1 MRENKILL
9 IDDDESVL
17 QAYALLLEEH
27 GYCVVT
33 ADCGRKALEKFFSQ
47 PFDLVITDLT
57 MPDIDGFTVIEE
69 VKNHSPYT
77 PVITFTGNGHGYKSV
92 KVYVTLLGSCAL
104 LEKTC
109 TTEVF
114 ISCVRNALKT
124 RT

>member
-1 MRENKILL
+1 MENKILL

-57 MPDIDGFTVIEE
+57 MPDIDGFTVLEE
-69 VKNHSPYT
+69 VKNHSPHT
-77 PVITFTGNGHGYKSV
+77 PVITFTGNGHGYKSENLLTP
-92 KVYVTLLGSCAL
+92 YLGSCAL
-104 LEKTC
+104 LEKSC
-109 TTEVF
+109 ANEVF
-114 ISCVRNALKT
+114 ISCVRKSLET
-124 RT
+124 GT

>member
-1 MRENKILL
+1 MREKKILL

-33 ADCGRKALEKFFSQ
+33 AACGRKALEEFFSQ

-69 VKNHSPYT
+69 VKNNSPVHSRYYLYREWT
-77 PVITFTGNGHGYKSV
+77 WI
-92 KVYVTLLGSCAL
+92 
-104 LEKTC
+104 
-109 TTEVF
+109 
-114 ISCVRNALKT
+114 
-124 RT
+124 